1 MIKRLALIAAAI
13 VTFSTGAFA
22 QVGFSNAGVEIRY
35 SSFNWDVAGSGSYSE
50 YEIDGFAIFD
60 LSSGFQVQ
68 VDGGYSHLYYQ
79 STNNYDDTGYGIH
92 GIYNFGASTR
102 VGLFY
107 TNYGLW
113 ETFDNEAFGLELQYV
128 TGPVFLELQVGSG
141 MVYDV
146 DTVFAIASADY
157 AYGDFTFGGG
167 ISYVDLGSGNPST
180 LGFNLGVAYQLQSF
194 MNSELFAQYSYI
206 YSDLYGYGHNRFEVG
221 YRIPFGNGSSR
232 PFDNPSLELRRA
244 GIYLD

>member
-35 SSFNWDVAGSGSYSE
+35 SSFSWDAGWSGTFSE
-50 YEIDGFAIFD
+50 YEIEGYAIFD

-68 VDGGYSHLYYQ
+68 IDGGYSYLYYQ
-79 STNNYDDTGYGIH
+79 SNNTYDDTGYGIH
-92 GIYNFGASTR
+92 GIYNLGTSTR

-113 ETFDNEAFGLELQYV
+113 ETYNNDALGLELQYE
-128 TGPVFLELQVGSG
+128 TGPVLLELQVGSG
-141 MVYDV
+141 SVYGTDAI
-146 DTVFAIASADY
+146 FAIASADY

-167 ISYVDLGSGNPST
+167 ISYVDLGSGYPST
-180 LGFNLGVAYQLQSF
+180 VGVNLGIAYQLQSF
-194 MNSELFAQYSYI
+194 MNSELFAEYRYM
-206 YSDLYGYGHNRFEVG
+206 YSDDYGTAHSRFEVG
-221 YRIPFGNGSSR
+221 YRIPFGDGSSQ
-232 PFDNPSLELRRA
+232 PFENASIELRRA